1 MIEDCL
7 MVFRRAVSES
17 ESEKEMAIHGRVHP
31 ECVNAGNPYHEC
43 GAICLEMISQ
53 GVTRKPKSRRKSGI
67 KRGGAKQ
74 AHKFRNPNY
83 GEERRAPNPNCPK
96 SVNPFHDCGKN
107 CTEDYPSNPQDIY
120 EDPRSFIL
128 GAPVSKIR
136 KEIKAL
142 SQPNSPQGAAKPVY
156 LGVVAS
162 PRSPLS
168 SRDSNKK
175 SVDSDGG
182 RSSTLCELLRH
193 QQFEGTRSGN
203 MSHESATIVE
213 VTNNGSSSSQSNRKT
228 VDLDTSRSG
237 TLSHRELDEIRSRN
251 RSLEIREVTNNASS
265 SPNPNRK
272 SVDSDTSRF
281 TTLSRRQLDET
292 RSRDLSLE
300 IPEVTTNNAS
310 SPPKSNTNPNRKSID
325 FDTSMMS
332 TTLSHQQF
340 DETHSRDLSRES
352 ATNMEV
358 TNNASSSSKSAAA
371 LYQQQF
377 DKILS
382 RDPSHESPIITQET
396 NNDPIIPVGRYHVRA
411 GIAPTLS
418 SILDKYGD
426 IAENCILESV
436 SVISYVL
443 ECLCYLLRG
452 IQSLTNSKPKVK
464 ELLAVLKDV
473 ESVGIDVSWLRDEV
487 VIVNIQQQAECH
499 LAIELVRR
507 ELESLMADLD
517 SKEKDLAEAAAKVE
531 RLKVGLEE
539 LEGESLRLKEAV
551 SCSWS
556 LVEKFHGLGDSIL

>member
-7 MVFRRAVSES
+7 RVFRRAGSES

-168 SRDSNKK
+168 NRDSNKK
-175 SVDSDGG
+175 SADSDGG
-182 RSSTLCELLRH
+182 RSTTLCELLRH

-213 VTNNGSSSSQSNRKT
+213 VTNNGSSSSQSNRKS
-228 VDLDTSRSG
+228 VDLDTRRSG
-237 TLSHRELDEIRSRN
+237 TLSRRELDDIRSRN

-265 SPNPNRK
+265 S
-272 SVDSDTSRF
+272 
-281 TTLSRRQLDET
+281 
-292 RSRDLSLE
+292 
-300 IPEVTTNNAS
+300 
-310 SPPKSNTNPNRKSID
+310 
-325 FDTSMMS
+325 
-332 TTLSHQQF
+332 
-340 DETHSRDLSRES
+340 
-352 ATNMEV
+352 
-358 TNNASSSSKSAAA
+358 SKAAA

-426 IAENCILESV
+426 IAENCILESI

>member
-7 MVFRRAVSES
+7 RVFRRAGSES

-168 SRDSNKK
+168 NRDSNKK
-175 SVDSDGG
+175 SADSDGG
-182 RSSTLCELLRH
+182 RSTTLCELLRH

-213 VTNNGSSSSQSNRKT
+213 VTNNGSSSSQSNRKS
-228 VDLDTSRSG
+228 VDLDTRRSG
-237 TLSHRELDEIRSRN
+237 TLSRRELDDIRSRN

-272 SVDSDTSRF
+272 SVGSDTSRF

-292 RSRDLSLE
+292 HSRDLSLE
-300 IPEVTTNNAS
+300 IPEVTNNAS
-310 SPPKSNTNPNRKSID
+310 SPPKSNT
-325 FDTSMMS
+325 T
-332 TTLSHQQF
+332 HQQF

-358 TNNASSSSKSAAA
+358 TNNASSSSKAAA

-426 IAENCILESV
+426 IAENCILESI